1 MRTTVVNT
9 TEQDILTKCKY
20 NYKYVLCVC
29 ALFCALVVAR
39 GINDFFFYVFVGVS
53 SVVFIISN
61 SGHCISFL
69 FFLLPFAPILK
80 LDVNGMSFY
89 TVLFFLVILKLT
101 VKIHKISVRLFISL
115 AILSFYS
122 LVLSEFSE
130 ITTIITMASGIL
142 LLYYLRNEKVH
153 TDINMTVIV
162 YSVGI
167 VLSSIMALLKE
178 MLPVIDLFVTDSK
191 QNTEYASRFSGLH
204 GNPNYYTLD
213 IIVVMSAI
221 VVFLYNNRNT
231 KTHTFFFVI
240 LAVFGLMSISKS
252 FLLALIVLILCWLAV
267 SLKQGLRKTIKL
279 LAVCA
284 AGAVTVYYFAYDYI
298 NAYMYR
304 LMQDRTGTLDA
315 ITTGRSEIWIG
326 YIEEI
331 LNNVKI
337 LFFGNGLKTISEIV
351 GMATHNTYIELLYSL
366 GIFGAIIF
374 LLTLR
379 IGVGKIKLKQGIWI
393 PVIILMVRMLAVN
406 ILTYDSL
413 WFYLAI
419 ILMLAREISNRNA
432 FELEK
437 SRLKQKNSQDV
448 KEVI

>member
-1 MRTTVVNT
+1 MRPTVTNT
-9 TEQDILTKCKY
+9 IEQDSLTKHKY
-20 NYKYVLCVC
+20 NYIYVLCVC
-29 ALFCALVVAR
+29 ALLFGLIFAR
-39 GINDFFFYVFVGVS
+39 GIGDFFFYAFAGVS
-53 SVVFIISN
+53 SVLFIISN
-61 SGHCISFL
+61 LGHCISFL

-80 LDVNGMSFY
+80 LDVNGMSFF

-101 VKIHKISVRLFISL
+101 VKIHKIGVRLFASL
-115 AILSFYS
+115 AVLSFYS
-122 LVLSEFSE
+122 LALSELSE

-142 LLYYLRNEKVH
+142 LLYYLRSEKVNV
-153 TDINMTVIV
+153 DINMTVIV

-167 VLSSIMALLKE
+167 VLSSILALFRE
-178 MLPVIDLFVTDSK
+178 MLPVVDLFVTDSI
-191 QNTEYASRFSGLH
+191 QDTEYASRFSGLH

-252 FLLALIVLILCWLAV
+252 FLVALVLLMLCWLIV
-267 SLKQGLRKTIKL
+267 SIKQGLRKTIKL
-279 LAVCA
+279 LVVCA
-284 AGAVTVYYFAYDYI
+284 VGATTVFYFAYDYI
-298 NAYMYR
+298 SAYIYR
-304 LMQDRTGTLDA
+304 LTQDRTGTLDA

-337 LFFGNGLKTISEIV
+337 LFFGNGLKTISETI

-366 GIFGAIIF
+366 GIVGAIIF

-379 IGVGKIKLKQGIWI
+379 IGMGKIKLKQGIWI
-393 PVIILMVRMLAVN
+393 PVIILMVRMVAVN
-406 ILTYDSL
+406 ILTYDNL

-419 ILMLAREISNRNA
+419 IIMLAREVSNQKT
-432 FELEK
+432 FELD
-437 SRLKQKNSQDV
+437 NIVD
-448 KEVI
+448 